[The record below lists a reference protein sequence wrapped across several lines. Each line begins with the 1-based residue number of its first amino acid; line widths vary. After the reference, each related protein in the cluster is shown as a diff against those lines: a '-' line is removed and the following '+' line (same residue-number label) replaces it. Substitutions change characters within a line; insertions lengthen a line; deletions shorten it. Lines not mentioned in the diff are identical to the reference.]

1 MPGPCESAET
11 VRRAVRDGRGSE
23 GPLYGTGGFAYPPRM
38 NSTAKNR
45 SRALMW
51 WGAAALTLLAGYIDL
66 ARGGETI
73 APILLIIGYVV
84 LVPAAII
91 KG

>member
-1 MPGPCESAET
+1 
-11 VRRAVRDGRGSE
+11 
-23 GPLYGTGGFAYPPRM
+23 M